1 MMPRRTLPQSVAL
14 LGVLAL
20 TLAAPAMAA
29 QAKVTKPA
37 SAPAP
42 ATVPMPKTDR
52 MPMATFKAL
61 LAKGEVVII
70 DVRIDGCVPRPVTS
84 PGALSIP
91 ESVDQPRGGRE
102 AEAHGQAHRDVLRLT
117 GRTH

>member
-1 MMPRRTLPQSVAL
+1 MPRRTLPQSVAL

-29 QAKVTKPA
+29 QAKATKPA

-70 DVRIDGCVPRPVTS
+70 DVRSMDAYATGHI

-91 ESVDQPRGGRE
+91 EESITPAV
-102 AEAHGQAHRDVLRLT
+102 AEKLKRMGKPIATYCA
-117 GRTH
+117 

>member
-1 MMPRRTLPQSVAL
+1 MMPRRTFPQSVAL

-70 DVRIDGCVPRPVTS
+70 DVRSMDSYATGHI

-91 ESVDQPRGGRE
+91 EETITPAV
-102 AEAHGQAHRDVLRLT
+102 AEKLKRMGKPIATYCA
-117 GRTH
+117 